1 MSEQKKVFKPFI
13 APEENVKELTVKSIL
28 VGSLFGVIFGAA
40 TVYLALKAGLT
51 VSASIPIA
59 VIAITLGRK
68 FLKTTILENNIIQ
81 TTGSAGESIAAGVAF
96 TLPGFLFLSS
106 PDSAEYFNYLTIL
119 ILAIIGGLLGTLLM
133 IPLRKALIVNEH
145 ENLPYP
151 EGTACGDVLKAG
163 LTVSASIPIAVIAI
177 TLGRKFL
184 KTTILENNIIQTTGS
199 AGESIAA
206 GVAFTLPG
214 FLFLSSP
221 DSAEYFNYLTILILA
236 IIGGLLGTL
245 LMIPLRKALIVN
257 EHENLPYPEGTACGD
272 VLKAGE
278 KGGDFAKTAFWGLG
292 VAFAYAIL
300 QKVLHVIAETPY
312 YATKQINKFF
322 PSAKVSG
329 EITPEYMGVG
339 YIIGPKIAGV
349 LVAGSVLSWM
359 VFIPLLSTLVPADV
373 IAAQLVKLGYLMD
386 LAKPGGKGG
395 WDPVTHQFNDY
406 SAAIYYAYIRQ
417 VGAGAVTAGGI
428 ITLIKT
434 IPTIIKSV
442 KGSFASLQSSKDPS
456 AAAVLRTE
464 KDLSLKV
471 VGFGSLALVA
481 LIAVLPQVPG
491 DSILQKLLIG
501 VLVILFGALF
511 VTVSSRIVG
520 LIGSSN
526 NPISGMTIAT
536 VMGTSLIFLSV
547 GWTGQA
553 FEPLVLVVG
562 GMICIAAANAG
573 ATSQDLKS
581 GYIVGA
587 TPRNQQIALFVGA
600 IVSSIVIGLT
610 VKFLDRP
617 TTEMMQQGIQHAIGS
632 DKYPA
637 PQATLMATLIKG
649 ILSQNLD
656 WQYVVVGVFLA
667 ITMELCGIKS
677 LSFAIGVYLPLATT
691 LPIFIGGAIR
701 GIVEAKDKKENKSAA
716 SAEEEDLS
724 KGSLFA
730 TGLVAGGAVA
740 GVLIAFATGTSAGEK
755 FLASISLEE
764 GIVHS
769 VSQNGYFL
777 IGTLFFAAMGAIL
790 YKVATKKADA

>member
-1 MSEQKKVFKPFI
+1 MSEEKKSFQPFV
-13 APEENVKELTVKSIL
+13 APEKNMAELTVKSIL

-119 ILAIIGGLLGTLLM
+119 ILAIVGGLLGTLLM
-133 IPLRKALIVNEH
+133 IPLR
-145 ENLPYP
+145 
-151 EGTACGDVLKAG
+151 
-163 LTVSASIPIAVIAI
+163 
-177 TLGRKFL
+177 R
-184 KTTILENNIIQTTGS
+184 
-199 AGESIAA
+199 
-206 GVAFTLPG
+206 
-214 FLFLSSP
+214 
-221 DSAEYFNYLTILILA
+221 
-236 IIGGLLGTL
+236 
-245 LMIPLRKALIVN
+245 ALIVN

-292 VAFAYAIL
+292 VAFIYAIL
-300 QKVLHVIAETPY
+300 QKIVHVIAETPY
-312 YATKQINKFF
+312 YATKQANKFF
-322 PSAKVSG
+322 PSAKISG
-329 EITPEYMGVG
+329 EITPEYLGVG
-339 YIIGPKIAGV
+339 YIIGPKIGGV
-349 LVAGSVLSWM
+349 LVAGGVLSWL
-359 VFIPLLSTLVPADV
+359 VFIPLMSSLVPADI
-373 IAAQLVKLGYLMD
+373 IATQLVKLGYLAD
-386 LAKPGGKGG
+386 LTKAGGKGN
-395 WDPVTHQFNDY
+395 WNPITHSFADY
-406 SAAIYYAYIRQ
+406 SSAVYYAFIRQ
-417 VGAGAVTAGGI
+417 IGAGTVAAGGI
-428 ITLIKT
+428 ITLLKT
-434 IPTIIKSV
+434 IPTIVKSV
-442 KGSFASLQSSKDPS
+442 KGSIASLKSEN
-456 AAAVLRTE
+456 AAGSPAILRTD
-464 KDLSLKV
+464 KDLSLKW
-471 VGFGSLALVA
+471 VGWGTLGLIA
-481 LIAVLPQVPG
+481 LITVLPQVPG
-491 DSILQKLLIG
+491 DSLIQKLLIG
-501 VLVILFGALF
+501 ILVIIFGALF

-547 GWTGQA
+547 GWTGQSY
-553 FEPLVLVVG
+553 EPLVLVVG

-610 VKFLDRP
+610 VKFLDKP
-617 TTEMMQQGIQHAIGS
+617 TTEMLSQGIHHAIGTE
-632 DKYPA
+632 KYPA

-656 WQYVVVGVFLA
+656 WQYVFAGVFLA

-677 LSFAIGVYLPLATT
+677 LSFAVGAYLPLATT

-701 GIVEAKDKKENKSAA
+701 GIVEMKQSKEGKLTSAD
-716 SAEEEDLS
+716 EDELG
-724 KGSLFA
+724 KGNLFA

-740 GVLIAFATGTSAGEK
+740 GVVIAFVAGSESGDK
-755 FLASISLEE
+755 LLNAVSMEASISNAIST
-764 GIVHS
+764 G
-769 VSQNGYFL
+769 GYFIL
-777 IGTLFFAAMGAIL
+777 GTFFFAAMGMIL
-790 YKVATKKADA
+790 YKVARKA

>member
-1 MSEQKKVFKPFI
+1 MSESKRSFKPFV
-13 APEENVKELTVKSIL
+13 APEMKMKELTVKSIL

-106 PDSAEYFNYLTIL
+106 PDSAQYFNYLTIL
-119 ILAIIGGLLGTLLM
+119 ILAIVGGLLGTLLM
-133 IPLRKALIVNEH
+133 IPLRKALIVNEQ
-145 ENLPYP
+145 
-151 EGTACGDVLKAG
+151 D
-163 LTVSASIPIAVIAI
+163 
-177 TLGRKFL
+177 
-184 KTTILENNIIQTTGS
+184 
-199 AGESIAA
+199 
-206 GVAFTLPG
+206 
-214 FLFLSSP
+214 
-221 DSAEYFNYLTILILA
+221 
-236 IIGGLLGTL
+236 
-245 LMIPLRKALIVN
+245 
-257 EHENLPYPEGTACGD
+257 NLPYPEGTACGD

-292 VAFAYAIL
+292 VAFIYAL
-300 QKVLHVIAETPY
+300 FQKVFHVISESPY
-312 YATKQINKFF
+312 YATKQTNKFF

-349 LVAGSVLSWM
+349 LVAGGVLSWL
-359 VFIPLLSTLVPADV
+359 VFIPLLSSLVPPDV
-373 IAAQLVKLGYLMD
+373 IAIQLVKLGYLAD
-386 LAKPGGKGG
+386 ITKAGGKGS
-395 WDPVTHQFNDY
+395 WDPITHQFADY
-406 SAAIYYAYIRQ
+406 SSAVYYAFIRQ
-417 VGAGAVTAGGI
+417 IGAGTVAAGGI

-434 IPTIIKSV
+434 IPTIVKSV
-442 KGSFASLQSSKDPS
+442 KGSVASLKTDSAVGASSI
-456 AAAVLRTE
+456 LRTE
-464 KDLSLKV
+464 KDLSLKW
-471 VGFGSLALVA
+471 VGWGTLG
-481 LIAVLPQVPG
+481 LILLITVLPQVPG
-491 DSILQKLLIG
+491 DSIIQKLLIG
-501 VLVILFGALF
+501 ILVIIFGALF

-547 GWTGQA
+547 GWTGQNY
-553 FEPLVLVVG
+553 EPLVLVVG

-573 ATSQDLKS
+573 GTSQDLKS

-600 IVSSIVIGLT
+600 IVSSIVIGIT
-610 VKFLDRP
+610 VKFLDKP
-617 TTEMMQQGIQHAIGS
+617 TSEMLSQGIHHAIGTE
-632 DKYPA
+632 KYPA

-656 WQYVVVGVFLA
+656 WQYVFAGVFLA

-677 LSFAIGVYLPLATT
+677 LSFAVGAYLPLATT

-701 GIVEAKDKKENKSAA
+701 GVVEMKQKKEGEQKTS
-716 SAEEEDLS
+716 EEEEL
-724 KGSLFA
+724 GTGNLFA

-740 GVLIAFATGTSAGEK
+740 GVIIAFISGSDGGEK
-755 FLASISLEE
+755 FLNAVSLEQTFVDSLSK
-764 GIVHS
+764 G
-769 VSQNGYFL
+769 GYFIL
-777 IGTLFFAAMGAIL
+777 GTCFFAAMGTIL
-790 YKVATKKADA
+790 YRVARK